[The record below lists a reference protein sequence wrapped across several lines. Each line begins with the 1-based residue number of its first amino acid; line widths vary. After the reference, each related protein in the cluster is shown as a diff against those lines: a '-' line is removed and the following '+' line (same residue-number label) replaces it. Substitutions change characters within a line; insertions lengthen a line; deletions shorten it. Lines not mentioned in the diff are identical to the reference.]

1 MTDKTATTPADVPD
15 ERGIAWRNWHRYE
28 YGRDRGHR
36 DFCRIA
42 RVNEGMYLGG
52 GLQWTEGDRQALIE
66 AGKPCFEFNQILPKV
81 NAALG
86 YQIANRMDIAFRPRN
101 GQATDDVAGTLS
113 KVAMQIGDNVDLHWK
128 ETQVY
133 ADGLIQQRGYFE
145 IKVDYEDSL
154 LGEITIDAL
163 DPMDVIPDPDAKSY
177 DPDSWADVTV
187 LRWMTLDEIEA
198 NYGKEARAKLEVEDP
213 DEEDFGDDFDDE
225 ERNHFGDSSIGTSDR
240 FGEMTV
246 GDGCKR
252 VRVVDRQ
259 YWRREM
265 ADCMVTDTGDIR
277 RIDGMTED
285 RINTILQAGG
295 FRIKRRIRRVRWT
308 VTTMNHVLHDD
319 WSPFNHFT
327 IVPFFPFFRRGLTR
341 GLVDNAVGPQQ
352 MLNKSLSQYL
362 HTINTT
368 ANSGWITWA
377 GTINNLRAD
386 ELEDRGA
393 ESGLHIEMK
402 AKASPDQM
410 PRKIQP
416 NQIPQGLD
424 RIVDRSAMLLEQAT
438 GINEAMMGQRGPE
451 TSGIAIQ
458 SRQFAAQ
465 QQLSV
470 PLDNLARTRHL
481 LAGRMLEIIQAFY
494 DEPRILR
501 ITETDDRGRP
511 ITQSLPVNMPF
522 EDGSGVFNDLTLG
535 EYDVVVTEQPMQIT
549 FENSQFVQVMEMM
562 EKGAP
567 IPWPFVLRYSNLAH
581 KQEMIDAMER
591 QAQEKPDPLLEAKVM
606 LLRAQTLTEASK
618 KDKTASEAVNKAVEA
633 LYSAMQAAGVVAQNP
648 AVAPLADEMLASAGF
663 EDKNGSPVVDS
674 YGATAEF
681 APAAGSVPTNTDPL
695 TPANPA
701 VGVTRGIRTPETD
714 GAMQ

>member
-1 MTDKTATTPADVPD
+1 
-15 ERGIAWRNWHRYE
+15 
-28 YGRDRGHR
+28 
-36 DFCRIA
+36 
-42 RVNEGMYLGG
+42 MYLGG
-52 GLQWTEGDRQALIE
+52 GLQWSEEDRQALLE
-66 AGKPCFEFNQILPKV
+66 AGKPCFEFNQILPKI

-113 KVAMQIGDNVDLHWK
+113 KVAMQVGDNVDLHWK

-154 LGEITIDAL
+154 LGEISVEAL

-177 DPDSWADVTV
+177 DPDSWSDVVV
-187 LRWMTLDEIEA
+187 LRWMTYDEIEA
-198 NYGKEARAKLEVEDP
+198 NYGEEARAKLEVEAP

-225 ERNHFGDSSIGTSDR
+225 ERNRFGDSTNIGVDR
-240 FGEMTV
+240 LGEMTV

-259 YWRREM
+259 YWRMERAE
-265 ADCMVTDTGDIR
+265 CIVTDTGDIR
-277 RIDGMTED
+277 PVEGMPEQRIAD
-285 RINTILQAGG
+285 IIAAGG
-295 FRIKRRIRRVRWT
+295 FRTKRRIRRVRWT
-308 VTTMNHVLHDD
+308 VSTMNHILHDD

-327 IVPFFPFFRRGLTR
+327 IVPFFPFFRRGL
-341 GLVDNAVGPQQ
+341 
-352 MLNKSLSQYL
+352 
-362 HTINTT
+362 
-368 ANSGWITWA
+368 
-377 GTINNLRAD
+377 
-386 ELEDRGA
+386 
-393 ESGLHIEMK
+393 HIEMK
-402 AKASPDQM
+402 KDAKQEHM

-481 LAGRMLEIIQAFY
+481 LAGRMLEIIQSFY

-511 ITQSLPVNMPF
+511 ITQSLPVNMPY
-522 EDGSGVFNDLTLG
+522 EDGSGIFNNLTLG

-663 EDKNGSPVVDS
+663 EDKNGAPVVDS
-674 YGATAEF
+674 YGAAAEF

-701 VGVTRGIRTPETD
+701 VGVPRGIRTPETD

>member
-1 MTDKTATTPADVPD
+1 MTDDTETTPADVPD
-15 ERGIAWRNWHRYE
+15 ERAIARRNWHRYE

-52 GLQWTEGDRQALIE
+52 GLQWTEQDRQALIE

-86 YQIANRMDIAFRPRN
+86 YQIANRMDISFKPRN

-113 KVAMQIGDNVDLHWK
+113 KVAMQISDNCDLHWT

-154 LGEITIDAL
+154 LGEVAIESL

-198 NYGKEARAKLEVEDP
+198 NYGREARAKLEDEGA

-240 FGEMTV
+240 FSEMTV
-246 GDGCKR
+246 GDGCRR
-252 VRVVDRQ
+252 VRIVDRQ
-259 YWRREM
+259 YWRTEK
-265 ADCMVTDTGDIR
+265 AECIVTDTGDIR
-277 RIDGMTED
+277 PLTGMTED
-285 RINTILQAGG
+285 RIASMIAAGG
-295 FRIKRRIRRVRWT
+295 FLTERRVRRVRWT
-308 VTTMNHVLHDD
+308 VATMNHVLHDD

-327 IVPFFPFFRRGLTR
+327 IVPYFPFFRRGLTR

-377 GTINNLRAD
+377 GTINNLRPD

-402 AKASPDQM
+402 RDAKQEHM

-511 ITQSLPVNMPF
+511 ITQSMPVNVPY
-522 EDGSGVFNDLTLG
+522 EDGSGIFNDLTLG

-567 IPWPFVLRYSNLAH
+567 IPWPFVLRYSNLAN

-591 QAQEKPDPLLEAKVM
+591 QSREKPDPLLEAKVM

-663 EDKNGSPVVDS
+663 EDKNGAPVVDS
-674 YGATAEF
+674 YGAAAEF
-681 APAAGSVPTNTDPL
+681 APAAGSVPINTDPL

-701 VGVTRGIRTPETD
+701 VGVTQGIRTPETD

>member
-1 MTDKTATTPADVPD
+1 MTDETDKTESMERD
-15 ERGIAWRNWHRYE
+15 ERAVARRNWHRYE
-28 YGRDRGHR
+28 YGRERGHR
-36 DFCRIA
+36 EFCKIA

-52 GLQWTEGDRQALIE
+52 GLQWSEEDRQSLLE

-113 KVAMQIGDNVDLHWK
+113 KVAMQVGDNVDLHWK

-154 LGEITIDAL
+154 LGEISVEAL

-177 DPDSWADVTV
+177 DPDSWSDVVV
-187 LRWMTLDEIEA
+187 LRWMTYDEIEA
-198 NYGKEARAKLEVEDP
+198 NYGEEARAKLEVEAP

-225 ERNHFGDSSIGTSDR
+225 ERNRFGDSTNIGVDR
-240 FGEMTV
+240 LGEMTV

-259 YWRREM
+259 YWRMERAE
-265 ADCMVTDTGDIR
+265 CIVTDTGDIR
-277 RIDGMTED
+277 PVEGMPEQRIAD
-285 RINTILQAGG
+285 IIAAGG
-295 FRIKRRIRRVRWT
+295 FRTMRRIRRVRWT
-308 VTTMNHVLHDD
+308 VSTMNHILHDD

-377 GTINNLRAD
+377 GTINNMRPD
-386 ELEDRGA
+386 ELEERGA

-402 AKASPDQM
+402 AKTPQEQM

-481 LAGRMLEIIQAFY
+481 LAGRMLEIIQSFY

-522 EDGSGVFNDLTLG
+522 EDDSGIFNNLTLG

-663 EDKNGSPVVDS
+663 EDKNGAPVVDG
-674 YGATAEF
+674 YGAAAEF
-681 APAAGSVPTNTDPL
+681 APAAGAVPTNTDPL